1 MRDIEEALRSE
12 RGVSDQLRNNQDE
25 MTKSVSE
32 QQEHIGVLTEER
44 DNAREKEEEYWQRLQ
59 VTQRLGAPL
68 YWVSSCHHSVSM
80 LLMYALV
87 VEDF

>member
-1 MRDIEEALRSE
+1 MRLRDIEEALRSE
-12 RGVSDQLRNNQDE
+12 RGVSDHLRNKQDE

-59 VTQRLGAPL
+59 VTSAWG
-68 YWVSSCHHSVSM
+68 
-80 LLMYALV
+80 LL
-87 VEDF
+87 